1 MGGQDDRRVATST
14 PTKQVRTAPP
24 APLPTFRR
32 VRRGWDPA
40 QVASQL
46 EEIERERASLRA
58 ALAHSEDVR
67 AEQRDRLDRFE
78 AIENELTRSVRLAR
92 QTGEAVVADA
102 QQRADELLAE
112 ARREV
117 QALYAAGR
125 ARLAEEEQS
134 LDRLRMA
141 AAAEA
146 ALLKDV
152 EHHLRTRVSRAAAAL
167 VEIVDRPGGLGPF
180 SQATATLIEFAQ
192 LLHRAAT
199 SDTPVHVRVDVDDDV
214 AVARVTPAEP
224 VGNGHRHGDDA
235 ATDAVGQAGQA
246 DAGSGHD
253 AVGDQVVVD
262 DHSVDCGP
270 QPDRGAD
277 GALAATG

>member
-1 MGGQDDRRVATST
+1 VA
-14 PTKQVRTAPP
+14 QHLDA
-24 APLPTFRR
+24 L
-32 VRRGWDPA
+32 G
-40 QVASQL
+40 
-46 EEIERERASLRA
+46 RERAELRA
-58 ALAHSEDVR
+58 ALASSENVR
-67 AEQRDRLDRFE
+67 GEQRDRLDRYE

-117 QALYAAGR
+117 QELYATGR

-146 ALLKDV
+146 AMLKEV
-152 EHHLRTRVSRAAAAL
+152 EHHLATRISRAAAAL

-199 SDTPVHVRVDVDDDV
+199 SETPVHVRVEVDEDV
-214 AVARVTPAEP
+214 AVARVTSVEPA
-224 VGNGHRHGDDA
+224 GNGNGRAEDGDHPEGGGRA
-235 ATDAVGQAGQA
+235 
-246 DAGSGHD
+246 
-253 AVGDQVVVD
+253 VVD
-262 DHSVDCGP
+262 
-270 QPDRGAD
+270 AT
-277 GALAATG
+277 GALTATG

>member
-14 PTKQVRTAPP
+14 PTKQVATAPP
-24 APLPTFRR
+24 RASTPPTFRR
-32 VRRGWDPA
+32 TRRGWDPA
-40 QVASQL
+40 QVAGHL
-46 EEIERERASLRA
+46 EEIERDRAALRA
-58 ALAHSEDVR
+58 ALAHAEDVR
-67 AEQRDRLDRFE
+67 AEQRDRLDRYE

-146 ALLKDV
+146 AMLKDV
-152 EHHLRTRVSRAAAAL
+152 EHHLSTRVSRAAAAL

-199 SDTPVHVRVDVDDDV
+199 SETPVHVRVEVDDDV
-214 AVARVTPAEP
+214 AVARVTQGGLA
-224 VGNGHRHGDDA
+224 GNGHRHGE
-235 ATDAVGQAGQA
+235 DAVDE
-246 DAGSGHD
+246 DALECNG
-253 AVGDQVVVD
+253 
-262 DHSVDCGP
+262 

-277 GALAATG
+277 GALTATG

>member
-14 PTKQVRTAPP
+14 PTKQVPTAPP
-24 APLPTFRR
+24 ASTPPTFRR
-32 VRRGWDPA
+32 ARRGWDPA
-40 QVASQL
+40 QVAGHL
-46 EEIERERASLRA
+46 EEIERDRAALRA
-58 ALAHSEDVR
+58 ALAHAEDVR
-67 AEQRDRLDRFE
+67 AEQRDRLDRYE

-146 ALLKDV
+146 AMLKDV
-152 EHHLRTRVSRAAAAL
+152 EHHLSTRVSRAAAAL

-199 SDTPVHVRVDVDDDV
+199 SETPVHVRVEVDDDV
-214 AVARVTPAEP
+214 AVARVTQGGLA
-224 VGNGHRHGDDA
+224 GNGHRHGE
-235 ATDAVGQAGQA
+235 DAVDEGALECNG
-246 DAGSGHD
+246 
-253 AVGDQVVVD
+253 
-262 DHSVDCGP
+262 